1 MRVRVGQPL
10 ALHGEP
16 ARRHSRT
23 LGFLL
28 TSTSILSTW
37 PSFLEPSSSQAQTS
51 GHEARTAQRVAHD
64 SSLTPGTWLLQGDS
78 ARCSR
83 LSMRTACSAV
93 ARAAC
98 ICACLCAAGSF
109 FSPFVSRC
117 RIAFA
122 LLTICGA
129 PGQGTR
135 THRHLLGQLSPES
148 RPLHA
153 VSHRSDFMSTAVLT
167 QCRRPSRCSP
177 TADGCS
183 GAGAPS
189 VTQST
194 ASICSSDAFYGLVC
208 GADGRASESHPCE
221 REQ

>member
-1 MRVRVGQPL
+1 M
-10 ALHGEP
+10 
-16 ARRHSRT
+16 
-23 LGFLL
+23 
-28 TSTSILSTW
+28 
-37 PSFLEPSSSQAQTS
+37 EPSSSQAQTS

-194 ASICSSDAFYGLVC
+194 ASIYVPLQMPFTDWCVRGLTT
-208 GADGRASESHPCE
+208 ASESPPWE
-221 REQ
+221 IGRREGSGDAAFRRVRDPA

>member
-1 MRVRVGQPL
+1 M
-10 ALHGEP
+10 
-16 ARRHSRT
+16 
-23 LGFLL
+23 
-28 TSTSILSTW
+28 
-37 PSFLEPSSSQAQTS
+37 EPSSSQAQTS

-194 ASICSSDAFYGLVC
+194 ASMFSVF
-208 GADGRASESHPCE
+208 R
-221 REQ
+221 